1 MICAALLLPGTNSA
15 VNKKWCWLP
24 RTKSLHNCVS
34 SCRSMKV
41 KHVPLTLLHYTRPHR
56 ILNFNSMVSTA
67 DVAKAKQIQDA
78 ATEINAA
85 KAEAERLR
93 EQLAQKEDT
102 LRDLQ
107 SANTSLATS
116 LAEKDE
122 QLKAE
127 EIALVSLQQEL
138 ERHIY
143 EDTIVDGDI
152 LRKFRIPETV

>member
-1 MICAALLLPGTNSA
+1 M
-15 VNKKWCWLP
+15 
-24 RTKSLHNCVS
+24 
-34 SCRSMKV
+34 
-41 KHVPLTLLHYTRPHR
+41 PLTLLRFTRPHK
-56 ILNFNSMVSTA
+56 ILSFNSFVSTA
-67 DVAKAKQIQDA
+67 DAAKDKQIQDTT
-78 ATEINAA
+78 TEIDAA

-116 LAEKDE
+116 LAEKEE

-127 EIALVSLQQEL
+127 EVALVSLWQEL

-152 LRKFRIPETV
+152 LRKFCIPKTVKQRKLSLLVFLTIPFVVLQQQIGRAHV